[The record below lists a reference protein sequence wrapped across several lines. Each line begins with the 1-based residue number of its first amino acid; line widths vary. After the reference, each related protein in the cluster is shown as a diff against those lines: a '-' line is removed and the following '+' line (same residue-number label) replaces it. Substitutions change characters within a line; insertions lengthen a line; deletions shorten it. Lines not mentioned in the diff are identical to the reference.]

1 MSTWVFLSVGR
12 TFNDEQEQF
21 VVAVEELL
29 QAHGFKPQTVGR
41 NYFSNQ
47 QPLKTVTELMDKCAG
62 AVIVALE
69 RTHVREAIDKRG
81 SPAETVLQAINL
93 ATVWNQIEAA
103 MAYSLGL
110 PLLVLVEDGLRSE
123 GLLETGYDWYVNW
136 VNLKR
141 PVLDSREFLG
151 VFEDWKAR
159 VEAVATAK
167 ALEAAHE
174 AAQGPAGAQPG
185 QAAAQ
190 GPDLLVAARSA
201 LLECRAFETQSELSA
216 LFFDSRVRPFEN
228 RLRDCSSYME
238 RVDMLID
245 RLQDQHNLKGENALA
260 LFLQVLSERL
270 HPEDACRQRLADLAW
285 RLELEKGER

>member
-1 MSTWVFLSVGR
+1 MPAWVFLSVGR
-12 TFNDEQEQF
+12 TFNDEQERF

-29 QAHGFKPQTVGR
+29 QAHGLKPQTVGR

-47 QPLKTVTELMDKCAG
+47 QPLKTVTELMEKCAG
-62 AVIVALE
+62 AVILALE

-81 SPAETVLQAINL
+81 SPAETVLQEINL

-136 VNLKR
+136 VSLKQ
-141 PVLDSREFLG
+141 PVGESREFLG
-151 VFEDWKAR
+151 VFNDWKAR
-159 VEAVATAK
+159 VAE
-167 ALEAAHE
+167 L
-174 AAQGPAGAQPG
+174 
-185 QAAAQ
+185 QAAKEQRAAGPQ
-190 GPDLLVAARSA
+190 AERAPQRGPDLLVEARAA
-201 LLECRAFETQSELSA
+201 LLDCRAFETQSELNA
-216 LFFDSRVRPFEN
+216 LFFDSRIRPFRN
-228 RLRDCSSYME
+228 RVHDCSSYTE

-245 RLQDQHNLKGENALA
+245 RLYDQHNLQGENALA
-260 LFLQVLSERL
+260 LFLQTLSERL

-285 RLELEKGER
+285 RVELEKGER

>member
-47 QPLKTVTELMDKCAG
+47 QPLKTVTELMEKCAG

-81 SPAETVLQAINL
+81 SPAEKVLQAINL

-103 MAYSLGL
+103 MAYSMGL
-110 PLLVLVEDGLRSE
+110 PLLVLVEDGIRGE

-136 VNLKR
+136 VNLKQ
-141 PVLDSREFLG
+141 PVGESREFLG
-151 VFEDWKAR
+151 VFNDWKER
-159 VEAVATAK
+159 VAAVKQAK
-167 ALEAAHE
+167 E
-174 AAQGPAGAQPG
+174 Q
-185 QAAAQ
+185 QAAAPGAGREQ
-190 GPDLLVAARSA
+190 RRGPDPLLAAREA
-201 LLECRAFETQSELSA
+201 LLDCRAFETNSELNA
-216 LFFDSRVRPFEN
+216 LFFDSRIRPFRN
-228 RLRDCSSYME
+228 RVHDCSSYTE
-238 RVDMLID
+238 RVDMLVD
-245 RLQDQHNLKGENALA
+245 RLHDQHNLQGENALA

-270 HPEDACRQRLADLAW
+270 HPEDACRQRLAELAW
-285 RLELEKGER
+285 RMELEKGER